1 MRSTLV
7 FGGAGQVGRAIA
19 AALAADGWQV
29 DATTQSTLP
38 PGLAARAVQR
48 LDIRA
53 STAEDGAD
61 LLAAR
66 AACDQL
72 LVISIASV

>member
-1 MRSTLV
+1 MRRALV

-38 PGLAARAVQR
+38 PGLAARPVAHLGTR
-48 LDIRA
+48 AATIRA
-53 STAEDGAD
+53 GPTM
-61 LLAAR
+61 R
-66 AACDQL
+66 
-72 LVISIASV
+72 